1 MPSYFVGNLTAKTV
15 FVMLNPGYEESTK
28 NNNKSNYENVR
39 REFENEISELPV
51 EDRLG
56 KYLDHA
62 INFGKYDRYRPDNFD
77 TKQAAFLYAF
87 NIKDL
92 KLPEKMFWEL
102 DESGKQI
109 LNKHLQMEAKESVLM
124 HKLQLELFPYGSRK
138 FDTGKVKKCSEILPE
153 YVELLLETITAAP
166 RELVVFGGGIFVDL
180 FKEYNRLKENITFQ
194 IGKNE
199 KFGGIMEKVKL
210 SCCTVTINWKGTQIT
225 GLIANSFPMQ
235 SLPNAPRRMY
245 AYGEECRKLIQA
257 L

>member
-1 MPSYFVGNLTAKTV
+1 
-15 FVMLNPGYEESTK
+15 
-28 NNNKSNYENVR
+28 
-39 REFENEISELPV
+39 
-51 EDRLG
+51 
-56 KYLDHA
+56 
-62 INFGKYDRYRPDNFD
+62 
-77 TKQAAFLYAF
+77 
-87 NIKDL
+87 
-92 KLPEKMFWEL
+92 
-102 DESGKQI
+102 
-109 LNKHLQMEAKESVLM
+109 M

-138 FDTGKVKKCSEILPE
+138 FDTGKVKKCSEVLPE

-199 KFGGIMEKVKL
+199 KFGGIMEKAKL